1 MKNRFLRSRDYA
13 KLYNRA
19 KRTLDCELSKP
30 SEEWD
35 EGLIEELEET
45 MLYCA
50 ERKRV
55 LYSEEKSSKGFLPSF
70 RLRRALIVLVALLVT
85 LTLSATIAQAA
96 GFRVW
101 SALIHWDI
109 NYLRV
114 DYPGNPSS
122 TPDDESII
130 ASIAPIEESDAVTIN
145 FDSYDALL
153 AYMDNRILLP
163 SEVDGLEF
171 VSASLTE
178 DEDLSLL
185 RSTFLFDGDNVVI
198 YVTVA
203 KSGEIDNLSSGSE
216 DYSEYDDVYRSVIN
230 GVECIIGVKDGKAHC
245 NFAYKLSVYLIICEA
260 NKDNITQIV
269 ETILKGDAL

>member
-1 MKNRFLRSRDYA
+1 MKNKFLTSRDYA

-70 RLRRALIVLVALLVT
+70 RLRRALLVLVALLVT
-85 LTLSATIAQAA
+85 IALSATIAQAA

-101 SALIHWDI
+101 SALIHWDT

-163 SEVDGLEF
+163 SGVDGLDF
-171 VSASLTE
+171 VSAILTE
-178 DEDLSLL
+178 DAELAHL
-185 RSTFLFDGDNVVI
+185 RIVFTIVGDNVIIHISVN
-198 YVTVA
+198 
-203 KSGEIDNLSSGSE
+203 KSANMNSASFGNEEYS
-216 DYSEYDDVYRSVIN
+216 DYDEVVKRDIN
-230 GVECIIGVKDGKAHC
+230 GIECVFGVKEGKIRC
-245 NFAYKLSVYLIICEA
+245 SFIYNNSVYLIICDASE
-260 NKDNITQIV
+260 DLSLLIV
-269 ETILKGDAL
+269 DAILKGAN